1 MDSVAEEVTI
11 EGGSVP
17 EAVVPTTV
25 TTSQGSCKPE
35 AMSPERQGAS
45 YLIQGAC
52 EKHPRSTCAEWLRQ

>member
-17 EAVVPTTV
+17 EAIVPTTV

-45 YLIQGAC
+45 YLIQGTC
-52 EKHPRSTCAEWLRQ
+52 EKHP